1 MLAITLVDKCHKII
15 SGKWLQFSIALCKTE
30 ANKMRFAVGSG
41 LKEEH
46 TCNSMNPVMINSGKN
61 GPTCRIS
68 SYTYSLAI
76 SAKMMEVVQT
86 PSINKEALLQRPR
99 EGCFRGE

>member
-1 MLAITLVDKCHKII
+1 MENGYNSLLPFEKI
-15 SGKWLQFSIALCKTE
+15 E
-30 ANKMRFAVGSG
+30 ANKMRFAEASG
-41 LKEEH
+41 LKREH
-46 TCNSMNPVMINSGKN
+46 TCYSMNPVMINSGTN

-76 SAKMMEVVQT
+76 SAKVMEVVQT

-99 EGCFRGE
+99 EGCFRGK

>member
-1 MLAITLVDKCHKII
+1 MCRGQWTEKGTYMLLYEPRNDKLWNKI
-15 SGKWLQFSIALCKTE
+15 
-30 ANKMRFAVGSG
+30 
-41 LKEEH
+41 
-46 TCNSMNPVMINSGKN
+46 N

-76 SAKMMEVVQT
+76 SAKVMEVVQT

-99 EGCFRGE
+99 EGCFGGE

>member
-1 MLAITLVDKCHKII
+1 MENGYNSLLPFEKI
-15 SGKWLQFSIALCKTE
+15 E
-30 ANKMRFAVGSG
+30 ANKMRFAEASG
-41 LKEEH
+41 LKREH
-46 TCNSMNPVMINSGKN
+46 TCYSMNPVMINS

-76 SAKMMEVVQT
+76 SAKVMEVVQA

-99 EGCFRGE
+99 EGCFRGK